1 MWGNIVKH
9 ILTFLKGLWLVL
21 ILYAIPVLFYRFV
34 LVPLFD
40 GSTEPMVL
48 YFFGPFF
55 AFLCLLAIGAIC
67 LIIYGIGD
75 SVFNKN
81 ED

>member
-21 ILYAIPVLFYRFV
+21 ILYAMPVLFYRFV
-34 LVPLFD
+34 IVPLFD
-40 GSTEPMVL
+40 WNRDPIVL
-48 YFFGPFF
+48 YLFGPIFSVV
-55 AFLCLLAIGAIC
+55 CLLAIGAIC
-67 LIIYGIGD
+67 LIIYAIGD

-81 ED
+81 EG